1 MKKLYAMLFA
11 LVMVLTASAEAYIPT
26 SMSFRMQQKME
37 QLNEETALVTEQNN
51 VTLAQT
57 RSIIE
62 SGNQSELQITAPGVK
77 RYQEED
83 PNTVV
88 NTREHPYYNWKRD
101 VTYAGIPIFLASF
114 IIKDQK
120 KAFRSARM
128 SMNSGF
134 KAEWDN
140 YSQFAPYA
148 AIVGMK
154 AFGYHGRSDW
164 ARFLVS
170 TAAANA
176 IMAGIVNITKNAVG
190 EMRPD
195 NSSANSFPSG
205 HTATA
210 FVAATI
216 LHKEYGLTRSPW
228 FSVAGYACA
237 TATGV
242 MRVFNNRHWV
252 SDVVAGAGV
261 GILSTELGYWIGDLI
276 FKNRGIKHFE
286 LANLNDSDRPSFF
299 DINMGVGLHSKNI
312 DFTYDIGAG
321 MGEGSFPIEVGTST
335 AFGVEGA
342 YFFNKN
348 WGVGGMARVTTTP
361 SKGLNYDG
369 TERKS
374 IQEMNVAFERYDN
387 GTTDLHGLYRIEQ
400 EDNQFIDASIDVGAY
415 FNLPLGD
422 RFALG
427 AKALLGARIS
437 DGISFKGVTGERL
450 KEGNNYV
457 FEDSEGNRHV
467 GGTSMWYDPGYNYV
481 LKEGTIKEYDLLRIK
496 SNTSFNY
503 VLGVNFTY
511 RYKSNFSWK
520 VFVDFDSSKKHYEL
534 TSTDYTPE
542 MLDKLQAA
550 VETDTQLD
558 PQTQADWLEG
568 IALERIF
575 TNNTAYSKKWLN
587 FFTIGAA
594 FSVNF

>member
-1 MKKLYAMLFA
+1 MKKFYAMFFA
-11 LVMVLTASAEAYIPT
+11 LAMVLTASAEAYVPT
-26 SMSFRMQQKME
+26 SMSFRMQQKLD
-37 QLNEETALVTEQNN
+37 QLNEETALITEQNN

-62 SGNQSELQITAPGVK
+62 SGSQSELQITAPGVK

-83 PNTVV
+83 PSTVV

-101 VTYAGIPIFLASF
+101 VTYAGIPLFLASF

-148 AIVGMK
+148 AILGMK

-164 ARFLVS
+164 GRFLVS
-170 TAAANA
+170 TAVANA
-176 IMAGIVNITKNAVG
+176 IMAGIVNVTKNAVG

-242 MRVFNNRHWV
+242 MRVFNNRHWI

-286 LANLNDSDRPSFF
+286 LAGLTNPERPSFF

-312 DFTYDIGAG
+312 DFTLD
-321 MGEGSFPIEVGTST
+321 GEDWIDEDGNPSSTLPIETGTST
-335 AFGVEGA
+335 SFGVEGA
-342 YFFNKN
+342 YFINKH
-348 WGVGGMARVTTTP
+348 WGFGGMARVTTTP
-361 SKGLNYDG
+361 AKGLNYDG
-369 TERKS
+369 TDRKYV
-374 IQEMNVAFERYDN
+374 QEMNAAFEQYGVN
-387 GTTDLHGLYRIEQ
+387 GLYRIDQ
-400 EDNQFIDASIDVGAY
+400 DDNQFIDASIDVGAY

-422 RFALG
+422 HFALG

-437 DGISFKGVTGERL
+437 DGISFKGATGERL

-457 FEDSEGNRHV
+457 FEDSEGNRHY
-467 GGTSMWYDPGYNYV
+467 GGTNMWNDPGYNYV
-481 LKEGTIKEYDLLRIK
+481 LKEGTIEEYDLLRVK
-496 SNTSFNY
+496 SKTSFNY

-520 VFVDFDSSKKHYEL
+520 VFVDFDSSKKHYDLYTTDFTDKMLNNLYDKAAAAGDTEL
-534 TSTDYTPE
+534 MEDIE
-542 MLDKLQAA
+542 
-550 VETDTQLD
+550 VER
-558 PQTQADWLEG
+558 AFSN
-568 IALERIF
+568 I
-575 TNNTAYSKKWLN
+575 TASSKKWMN
-587 FFTIGAA
+587 FFTLGAA

>member
-1 MKKLYAMLFA
+1 MKKFYAMFFA
-11 LVMVLTASAEAYIPT
+11 LAMVLTASAEAYVPT
-26 SMSFRMQQKME
+26 SMSFRMQQKLD
-37 QLNEETALVTEQNN
+37 QLNEETALITEQNN

-62 SGNQSELQITAPGVK
+62 SGSQSELQITAPGVK

-83 PNTVV
+83 PSTVV

-101 VTYAGIPIFLASF
+101 VTYAGIPLFLASF

-176 IMAGIVNITKNAVG
+176 IMAGIVNVTKNAVG

-261 GILSTELGYWIGDLI
+261 GILSTELGYWVGDLI

-286 LANLNDSDRPSFF
+286 LANLNDSDHPSFF
-299 DINMGVGLHSKNI
+299 DINMGVGLHSKEIGFDYTI
-312 DFTYDIGAG
+312 DWSDFGIENGT
-321 MGEGSFPIEVGTST
+321 FNVEVGTST

-361 SKGLNYDG
+361 TKGL
-369 TERKS
+369 S
-374 IQEMNVAFERYDN
+374 YDN
-387 GTTDLHGLYRIEQ
+387 NYRKDIIEVNQWFEEAGLNGLYRIEQ
-400 EDNQFIDASIDVGAY
+400 DDNQFIDASIDLGGY
-415 FNLPLGD
+415 YNLPLGD
-422 RFALG
+422 HFALG
-427 AKALLGARIS
+427 AKALLGVRIS
-437 DGISFKGVTGERL
+437 DGVNFRAVSGTRL
-450 KEGNNYV
+450 MDNGRYV
-457 FEDSEGNRHV
+457 FEDAEGNRHY
-467 GGTSMWYDPGYNYV
+467 SNNQDMWYDPGYNFV
-481 LKEGTIKEYDLLRIK
+481 LRDDAPKEEYDLLRVK
-496 SNTSFNY
+496 SKASFNY

-520 VFVDFDSSKKHYEL
+520 VFVDFDSSKKKYDLTYNPTDYSDKMWDALSNKATDPDEIEYINIMRQNTAI
-534 TSTDYTPE
+534 TST
-542 MLDKLQAA
+542 
-550 VETDTQLD
+550 
-558 PQTQADWLEG
+558 
-568 IALERIF
+568 
-575 TNNTAYSKKWLN
+575 SKKWMN